1 MTTLLA
7 FTVAALWIV
16 VMALV
21 GVVLVMLRQIGVLY
35 ERVAPVGALMDS
47 AGPEVGQA
55 APVFRLPSLTGGEV
69 AVGGTA
75 ASLKGRST
83 LLFFLSPTCP
93 VCKKLLP
100 ILSAIRA
107 AEKSWLDVALAS
119 DGDPQKQRAF
129 VAQAGLADF
138 PYALSSDL
146 GMAFR
151 VQKLP
156 FAVLIDGDGVIRGK
170 GLVNSREQLES
181 LFNAHE
187 AGVPSVQALYAQA
200 AAE

>member
-1 MTTLLA
+1 MTTILIFA
-7 FTVAALWIV
+7 VVALWIV
-16 VMALV
+16 VMILAA
-21 GVVLVMLRQIGVLY
+21 VVLVMLRQIGVLY

-47 AGPEVGQA
+47 AGPEVGQP
-55 APVFRLPSLTGGEV
+55 APVFRLPSITGGEI
-69 AVGGTA
+69 AIGGAT
-75 ASLKGRST
+75 GRAT

-93 VCKKLLP
+93 VCKTLLP
-100 ILSAIRA
+100 ILAGIRT
-107 AEKSWLDVALAS
+107 AEKSWLDVTLAS
-119 DGDPQKQRAF
+119 DGDPQKQRTF

-138 PYALSSDL
+138 PYALSSEL
-146 GMAFR
+146 GMSFR

-156 FAVLIDGDGVIRGK
+156 FAALIDAQGVIRGK

-187 AGVPSVQALYAQA
+187 AGVASIQAMHARA

>member
-1 MTTLLA
+1 MTTILA
-7 FTVAALWIV
+7 FAVAALWIV
-16 VMALV
+16 VMVLA
-21 GVVLVMLRQIGVLY
+21 GVIWVMLRQIGVLY

-47 AGPEVGQA
+47 AGPEVGEP
-55 APVFRLPSLTGGEV
+55 APVFRLPSLTGGEI
-69 AVGGTA
+69 AIGGAT
-75 ASLKGRST
+75 GRAT

-100 ILSAIRA
+100 ILANIRL

-119 DGDPQKQRAF
+119 DGDQQKQRAF
-129 VAQAGLADF
+129 IAQAGLADF
-138 PYALSSDL
+138 PYALSTDL
-146 GMAFR
+146 GMSFR

-156 FAVLIDGDGVIRGK
+156 FAVLIDAQGVIRGK

-181 LFNAHE
+181 LFTAHE
-187 AGVPSVQALYAQA
+187 AGVASIQALHARA